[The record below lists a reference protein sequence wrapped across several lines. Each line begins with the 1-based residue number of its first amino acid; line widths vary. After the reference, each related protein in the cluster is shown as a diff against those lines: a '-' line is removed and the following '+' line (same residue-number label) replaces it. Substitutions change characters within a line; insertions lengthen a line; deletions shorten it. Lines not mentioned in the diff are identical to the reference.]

1 MCIRDR
7 GGGGTTLSH
16 GGSGGASYNVPGPG
30 APVSSMTSGAPLEM
44 FDMAGGGFVANGYV
58 HGTIGGVVYYWPSW
72 TT

>member
-1 MCIRDR
+1 
-7 GGGGTTLSH
+7 
-16 GGSGGASYNVPGPG
+16 
-30 APVSSMTSGAPLEM
+30 PLEM